1 MPTLT
6 KKFHGDLGRL
16 VIINLQPTK
25 QDKKADLIIRKYAD
39 VVMEKLFQKLEMCIP
54 EYDPERDPILKVK
67 NLEFLD
73 WTQSDDDT
81 KTIVAKAEKIEAEF
95 KAKRKE
101 KKVAKLEEKNGE
113 LKKLKKSPK
122 VTQNGSANHFTE
134 MKTDPEESDVKN
146 EEVKPEIDGF
156 QVTENGTK
164 TDSKVEHNGV
174 LKVEHNGVLDLK
186 NTDDGDDATLN
197 ESLIKTEEKDNN
209 LKRPVNTKVDIENP
223 IKVSKTEETS

>member
-101 KKVAKLEEKNGE
+101 KKVTKLEEKNGE
-113 LKKLKKSPK
+113 SKKVKKSPK
-122 VTQNGSANHFTE
+122 VAQNGSTNHFTE
-134 MKTDPEESDVKN
+134 MKTDPEESDVKK

-156 QVTENGTK
+156 KVIENGTK
-164 TDSKVEHNGV
+164 TDSKVGHNGV
-174 LKVEHNGVLDLK
+174 LELK
-186 NTDDGDDATLN
+186 NIDDGDDATLN
-197 ESLIKTEEKDNN
+197 ESHIKTEEKDQN
-209 LKRPVNTKVDIENP
+209 LKRPVDTEEDIENP
-223 IKVSKTEETS
+223 IKVSKTEATS